1 MIVNGDGR
9 PLGVS
14 LSEAR
19 HIVALD
25 GHVFVALPAA
35 ANVTLTLKI
44 TPLEGLIDA
53 SFVSSRL
60 VGEELVVGST
70 SDCLYQVTL
79 VNDDEGQGLVNLCD
93 SLVSIYIMYD
103 IVESLVKLAHQ
114 GTFSRSPLP
123 AVTIYD
129 MCLAAFSYSVLLPT
143 CQC

>member
-1 MIVNGDGR
+1 MITLIFLADDGVPVTSLPVIVNADGR

-25 GHVFVALPAA
+25 GRVFVALPAA
-35 ANVTLTLKI
+35 SNVTLTLEI

-79 VNDDEGQGLVNLCD
+79 VDNNEGRGLVNLCD
-93 SLVSIYIMYD
+93 NLVSH
-103 IVESLVKLAHQ
+103 EE
-114 GTFSRSPLP
+114 
-123 AVTIYD
+123 
-129 MCLAAFSYSVLLPT
+129 
-143 CQC
+143 

>member
-1 MIVNGDGR
+1 MITLIFLADDGVPVTSLPVIVTADGR

-19 HIVALD
+19 HIIALD
-25 GHVFVALPAA
+25 GRVFVALPAA

-60 VGEELVVGST
+60 VGEEPVVGST

-79 VNDDEGQGLVNLCD
+79 VDNNEGRGLVNLCD
-93 SLVSIYIMYD
+93 SLVSIYIMK
-103 IVESLVKLAHQ
+103 SNA
-114 GTFSRSPLP
+114 
-123 AVTIYD
+123 
-129 MCLAAFSYSVLLPT
+129 
-143 CQC
+143 